1 MFFVRTFQTNHSK
14 ATERSPMGGGDDN
27 TQLLPIL
34 CLLLYSSLVY
44 VSQSEQVA
52 PEVYRWHRSCEQ
64 ND

>member
-1 MFFVRTFQTNHSK
+1 
-14 ATERSPMGGGDDN
+14 MGGGDDN